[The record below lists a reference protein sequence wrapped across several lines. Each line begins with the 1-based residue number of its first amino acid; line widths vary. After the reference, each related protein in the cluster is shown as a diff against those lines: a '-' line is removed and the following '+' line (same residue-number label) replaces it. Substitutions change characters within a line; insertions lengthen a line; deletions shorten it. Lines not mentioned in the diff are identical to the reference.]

1 MTDLIDTVQNTALD
15 DAFIE
20 LFDVELKYKNSSNV
34 IVTELIHLTDGLD
47 LDGLNLWMPYE
58 SSPNTFIW
66 AEYLACPIAIEGIS
80 IDSSGAA
87 SRPTLNIANI
97 ASMARST
104 NISGYPYPT
113 TRTNSDGS
121 ENETNIDDIL
131 KELGI
136 IKNEDVLGSIV
147 TYRKTL
153 LKNTFV
159 KATDTTV
166 TPNVDRWYAQDHPT
180 KSGTS
185 GTVYQVNNAPVPIEF
200 PEQKFVL
207 DRVATET
214 NLLVSFELANP
225 LDVQGL
231 QIPNRYVIG
240 KYCPW
245 AYKGV
250 ATGSVKSGCPW
261 KNNGMRTVTITTNS
275 SGATDG
281 TYGIN
286 HNTANITY
294 SGTSTHPN
302 ELTPADWALTVTVA
316 SGSSTVVINNP
327 GHSFESNETIT
338 IPTSIIGGTTNL
350 VIRVDTRMNF
360 DIDDNY
366 VADPANDVC
375 GKTVNSCKTRFHPK
389 YNTTT
394 HTATEIALPFGGF
407 PGSRKFK

>member
-20 LFDVELKYKNSSNV
+20 LFDVQLKYKNSSNV
-34 IVTELIHLTDGLD
+34 IVTELIHLIDGLE
-47 LDGLNLWMPYE
+47 LDGSNLWMPYE
-58 SSPNTFIW
+58 SSPGTFIW
-66 AEYLACPIAIEGIS
+66 AEYLACPIMIEGIS

-87 SRPTLNIANI
+87 SRPTLSIANI

-104 NISGYPYPT
+104 NISGYPYPA
-113 TRTNSDGS
+113 TRTSSDGN

-131 KELGI
+131 KDLGI

-185 GTVYQVNNAPVPIEF
+185 GTNYTFDNAPAPIEF

-250 ATGSVKSGCPW
+250 AAGSVKSGCPW
-261 KNNGMRTVTITTNS
+261 KNNGMRTVTVNATTD
-275 SGATDG
+275 AVEG

-286 HNTANITY
+286 HNTSNISY
-294 SGTSTHPN
+294 SGTGTS
-302 ELTPADWALTVTVA
+302 PADWALTVTVDSSGVA
-316 SGSSTVVINNP
+316 SVVINNP

-338 IPTSIIGGTTNL
+338 IPTSIIGGTTDL
-350 VIRVDTRMNF
+350 VVTVATRMNF

-389 YNTTT
+389 YAGST

>member
-1 MTDLIDTVQNTALD
+1 MTDLIDTVQKTALD

-34 IVTELIHLTDGLD
+34 IVTELIHLIDGLE
-47 LDGLNLWMPYE
+47 LDGSNLWMPYE
-58 SSPNTFIW
+58 SSPGTFIW

-80 IDSSGAA
+80 VDSTGAA
-87 SRPTLNIANI
+87 SRPTLSIANI
-97 ASMARST
+97 ASMARS
-104 NISGYPYPT
+104 ISGYPYPSSPSL
-113 TRTNSDGS
+113 RTDSDGL

-131 KELGI
+131 KDLQI
-136 IKNEDVLGSIV
+136 VKNEDVLGSII

-159 KATDTTV
+159 KSTDTTV
-166 TPNVDRWYAQDHPT
+166 TPNVNRWYAQDHPT
-180 KSGTS
+180 KNGSSGVTYIVS
-185 GTVYQVNNAPVPIEF
+185 NAPAPIEF

-245 AYKGV
+245 AYKGAV
-250 ATGSVKSGCPW
+250 AGSTKSGCPW
-261 KNNGMRTVTITTNS
+261 KNNGMRTVTINTTTD
-275 SGATDG
+275 ATEG

-286 HNTANITY
+286 YSSLGISY
-294 SGTSTHPN
+294 SGTSSDN
-302 ELTPADWALTVTVA
+302 ITPADWALTVTVNSSGVA
-316 SGSSTVVINNP
+316 SVAINNP
-327 GHSFESNETIT
+327 GHSFEENETIT
-338 IPTSIIGGTTNL
+338 IPSSIIGGTTAL
-350 VIRVDTRMNF
+350 VVTVATRMNF

-375 GKTVNSCKTRFHPK
+375 GKSLASCKIRFHPK
-389 YNTTT
+389 YAGTLSTNTD
-394 HTATEIALPFGGF
+394 IALPFGGF

>member
-34 IVTELIHLTDGLD
+34 IVTELIHLTDGLEI
-47 LDGLNLWMPYE
+47 DGSNLWMPYE
-58 SSPNTFIW
+58 SSPGTFIW
-66 AEYLACPIAIEGIS
+66 AEYLACPIALEGIS
-80 IDSSGAA
+80 VDSSGAA

-104 NISGYPYPT
+104 NISGYPYPA
-113 TRTNSDGS
+113 TRTSSDGH

-131 KELGI
+131 KDLAI

-153 LKNTFV
+153 LKNTFI

-180 KSGTS
+180 KNGTS
-185 GTVYQVNNAPVPIEF
+185 GTNYTFNSAPAPIEF

-231 QIPNRYVIG
+231 QIPNRYVVG

-250 ATGSVKSGCPW
+250 AAGSVKSGCPW
-261 KNNGMRTVTITTNS
+261 KNNGMRTITVNTTDD
-275 SGATDG
+275 ATEG
-281 TYGIN
+281 TYFIN
-286 HNTANITY
+286 HNTANIAY
-294 SGTSTHPN
+294 SGTSTDPD
-302 ELTPADWALTVTVA
+302 ELTPADWALTVTVD
-316 SGSSTVVINNP
+316 STGFSLVTINNP
-327 GHSFESNETIT
+327 GHGFENNETIT
-338 IPTSIIGGTTNL
+338 IPTSIIGGTTDL
-350 VIRVDTRMNF
+350 VVTVTTRMNF
-360 DIDDNY
+360 DINNDY
-366 VADPANDVC
+366 VSDPADDVC
-375 GKTVNSCKTRFHPK
+375 GKTIDSCKCRFHPK
-389 YNTTT
+389 YNTSTYT
-394 HTATEIALPFGGF
+394 NTDIALPFGGF

>member
-1 MTDLIDTVQNTALD
+1 MTDLIDTVQKTALD

-20 LFDVELKYKNSSNV
+20 LFDINLKYKNNQGAT
-34 IVTELIHLTDGLD
+34 VTELIHLV
-47 LDGLNLWMPYE
+47 DGLNTEDQYNVWMPYE
-58 SSPNTFIW
+58 QNDGTRIW
-66 AEYLACPIAIEGIS
+66 AEYLACPISIEGIS
-80 IDSSGAA
+80 IDSTGAA

-97 ASMARST
+97 ASLAR
-104 NISGYPYPT
+104 NISGYPYPS
-113 TRTNSDGS
+113 TRTNSDGAD
-121 ENETNIDDIL
+121 NETNFDDIL
-131 KELGI
+131 KDLQI
-136 IKNEDVLGSIV
+136 IKNEDVLGSTV

-159 KATDTTV
+159 KETDTTA
-166 TPNVDRWYAQDHPT
+166 TPSVDRWYAQNHPT

-185 GTVYQVNNAPVPIEF
+185 GTHYLYNTAPSPVEF
-200 PEQKFVL
+200 PSQKFVL

-214 NLLVSFELANP
+214 NILVSFELANP

-231 QIPNRYVIG
+231 QVPNRYVIG

-245 AYKGV
+245 AYKGAV
-250 ATGSVKSGCPW
+250 AGSVKSGCPW
-261 KNNGMRTVTITTNS
+261 KNNGMRTISVTTDS

-294 SGTSTHPN
+294 SGTDTDT
-302 ELTPADWALTVTVA
+302 LPADWALTVTVA

-366 VADPANDVC
+366 VSDPANDVC

-389 YNTTT
+389 YTGSV
-394 HTATEIALPFGGF
+394 HTATDIALPFGGF

>member
-1 MTDLIDTVQNTALD
+1 MTDLIDTVQKTALD

-34 IVTELIHLTDGLD
+34 IVTELIHLTDGLEI
-47 LDGLNLWMPYE
+47 DGSNLWMPYE
-58 SSPNTFIW
+58 SSPGTFIW
-66 AEYLACPIAIEGIS
+66 AEYLACPIMIEGIS

-87 SRPTLNIANI
+87 SRPTLSIANI

-104 NISGYPYPT
+104 NISGYPYPA
-113 TRTNSDGS
+113 TRTDSDGN

-131 KELGI
+131 KDLGI

-185 GTVYQVNNAPVPIEF
+185 GTNYTVNSAPAPIEF

-261 KNNGMRTVTITTNS
+261 KNNGMRTVTVNTTS
-275 SGATDG
+275 DATEG

-286 HNTANITY
+286 HNTANISY
-294 SGTSTHPN
+294 SGSGT
-302 ELTPADWALTVTVA
+302 TPADWALTVTVDSNGVA
-316 SGSSTVVINNP
+316 SVAINSP

-350 VIRVDTRMNF
+350 VVTVATRMNF

-389 YNTTT
+389 YGGSS